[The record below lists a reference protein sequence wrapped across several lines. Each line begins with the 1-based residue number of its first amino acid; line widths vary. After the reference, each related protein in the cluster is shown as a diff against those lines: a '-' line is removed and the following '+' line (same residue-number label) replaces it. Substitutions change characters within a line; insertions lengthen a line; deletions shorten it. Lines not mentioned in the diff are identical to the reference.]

1 MQGKGVK
8 MNEEKG
14 MSLIVKT
21 VTRWLKGFIFLFGAY
36 IVVYGHLSPGG
47 GFPGGVV
54 FAATFILITLAFGRE
69 YALRKIGKILASEL
83 DSLGALLFLLIA
95 LLGIYYGGT
104 FFLNFIEKNHPT
116 GNFNLFSAG
125 IIPLCQISIGMK
137 VGASLFM
144 IFIIL
149 SVVRVVFVDGKG
161 KLITT
166 EKKG

>member
-1 MQGKGVK
+1 

-149 SVVRVVFVDGKG
+149 SVVRVVFEDGKG

-166 EKKG
+166 EKKDKK